1 MKVGVLGGGAWG
13 SALAHVARTAGH
25 EVHVWSRGRP
35 LEPLQEAQGLILAVP
50 AQGVREVLTGLK
62 SIVTHVNKSLLPL
75 IISAKGIEQDSG
87 LFMNEVVA
95 EVLPQA
101 EPMVLSGP
109 SFAADVM
116 RGLPT
121 AVVMA
126 ANSIADART
135 WAAAL
140 SLAHFRI
147 YASDDVKG
155 VEIGGAL
162 KNVLAIACGISD
174 GRGLGDSARAALTTR
189 GFAELTR
196 FAAKM
201 GANPDTL
208 MGLSGLGDL
217 LLTCSSRQS
226 RNYSFGHALGE
237 GKSVAAALA
246 QSRGVVEG
254 AATVKIAQ
262 ALARQHGVDMPIV
275 DAVHAIVDEG
285 VAPDQE
291 IARLL
296 SRPLGPEI
304 RQG

>member
-1 MKVGVLGGGAWG
+1 MKLGVLGAGAWG
-13 SALAHVARTAGH
+13 AALAHVARTAGH
-25 EVHVWSRGRP
+25 EVHVWSRGGA
-35 LEPLQEAQGLILAVP
+35 LQPLQEAQGLILAVP
-50 AQGVREVLTGLK
+50 AQGVREVLSGLK
-62 SIVTHVNKSLLPL
+62 SIVTNSGNRLPL
-75 IISAKGIEQDSG
+75 IISAKGIEQGTG

-116 RGLPT
+116 KGLPT

-126 ANSIADART
+126 ADSIADART
-135 WAAAL
+135 WAEML
-140 SLAHFRI
+140 SLPQFRI

>member
-1 MKVGVLGGGAWG
+1 MKVGVLGAGAWG
-13 SALAHVARTAGH
+13 SAWADVARTAGH
-25 EVHVWSRGRP
+25 EVEVWSRGMA
-35 LEPLQEAQGLILAVP
+35 LEPLRGSQGLILAVP
-50 AQGVREVLTGLK
+50 VRGVREVLSGLK
-62 SIVTHVNKSLLPL
+62 SIVTNAIPL
-75 IISAKGIEQDSG
+75 IISAKGIEQGTG

-95 EVLPQA
+95 EVLPTA

-116 RGLPT
+116 TGLPT
-121 AVVMA
+121 AVVLA
-126 ANSIADART
+126 AGEISQAYQ
-135 WAAAL
+135 WAEAL
-140 SLAHFRI
+140 SLPQFRI

-174 GRGLGDSARAALTTR
+174 GRALGDSARAALTTR

-196 FAAKM
+196 FAAKL
-201 GANPDTL
+201 GAKPETL

-226 RNYSFGHALGE
+226 RNYSFGFALGE
-237 GKSVAAALA
+237 GKTVEQALS

-254 AATVKIAQ
+254 AATVKVAL
-262 ALARQHGVDMPIV
+262 ALARKLGVDMPIV

-285 VAPDQE
+285 RAPDQE

-296 SRPLGPEI
+296 ARPLRAEI
-304 RQG
+304 R

>member
-1 MKVGVLGGGAWG
+1 MRIGVLGAGAWG
-13 SALAHVARTAGH
+13 TALAHVARSAGH
-25 EVHVWSRGRP
+25 EVEVWSRGRP
-35 LEPLQEAQGLILAVP
+35 VELLRSAQGLILAVP
-50 AQGVREVLTGLK
+50 AQGVRGVLLGLK
-62 SIVTHVNKSLLPL
+62 AIVTNAIPL
-75 IISAKGIEQDSG
+75 IISAKGIEQGSG

-95 EVLPQA
+95 EVLPGA

-109 SFAADVM
+109 SFAADVVK
-116 RGLPT
+116 GLPT

-126 ANSIADART
+126 AARLEDARH
-135 WAAAL
+135 WAEAL
-140 SLAHFRI
+140 SLPHFRI

-196 FAAKM
+196 FAAKL
-201 GANPDTL
+201 GAKPETL

-217 LLTCSSRQS
+217 LLTCSSKQS
-226 RNYSFGHALGE
+226 RNYSFGFALGE
-237 GKSVAAALA
+237 GKTVEQALA
-246 QSRGVVEG
+246 ASRGVVEG

-262 ALARQHGVDMPIV
+262 ALARRHGVDMPIV

-285 VAPDQE
+285 SSPEEE

-296 SRPLGPEI
+296 SRPLQPEI

>member
-1 MKVGVLGGGAWG
+1 MRVGVLGAGAWG
-13 SALAHVARTAGH
+13 AALAHVARQAGH
-25 EVHVWSRGRP
+25 EVHVWSRGAA
-35 LEPLQEAQGLILAVP
+35 LEPLAASQGLILAIP
-50 AQGVREVLTGLK
+50 AQGVREVLTNLK
-62 SIVTHVNKSLLPL
+62 AIVTNSSTRLPL
-75 IISAKGIEQDSG
+75 IISAKGIEQGTG

-95 EVLPQA
+95 ELLPAA

-116 RGLPT
+116 KGLPT

-126 ANSIADART
+126 AQRIADARL
-135 WAAAL
+135 WAEAL
-140 SLAHFRI
+140 SLPQFRI

-196 FAAKM
+196 FAAKL
-201 GANPDTL
+201 GANPETL

-237 GKSVAAALA
+237 GKTVEQALA

-254 AATVKIAQ
+254 AATVKIAHS
-262 ALARQHGVDMPIV
+262 LARKHGVDMPIV

-285 VAPDQE
+285 RAPDQE
-291 IARLL
+291 IAKLL
-296 SRPLGPEI
+296 ARPLRTEI
-304 RQG
+304 R

>member
-1 MKVGVLGGGAWG
+1 
-13 SALAHVARTAGH
+13 
-25 EVHVWSRGRP
+25 
-35 LEPLQEAQGLILAVP
+35 LEPLAGAEGVILAIP
-50 AQGVREVLTGLK
+50 AQGVREVLSGLK
-62 SIVTHVNKSLLPL
+62 SIVTNRLPL
-75 IISAKGIEQDSG
+75 IISAKGIEQGTG
-87 LFMNEVVA
+87 LFMNEVVGD
-95 EVLPQA
+95 VIPGA
-101 EPMVLSGP
+101 EPLVLSGP

-116 RGLPT
+116 KGLPT

-126 ANSIADART
+126 ATRLEDARH
-135 WAAAL
+135 WAEAL
-140 SLAHFRI
+140 SLPQFRI

-155 VEIGGAL
+155 VESGGAL

-196 FAAKM
+196 FAAQL
-201 GANPDTL
+201 GAKPETL

-226 RNYSFGHALGE
+226 RNYSFGFALGQ
-237 GKSVAAALA
+237 GKSVEEALAAA
-246 QSRGVVEG
+246 RGVVEG
-254 AATVKIAQ
+254 ASTVRIAQ
-262 ALARQHGVDMPIV
+262 ALARRHHIDMPIV

-285 VAPDQE
+285 SPPEEE

-296 SRPLGPEI
+296 ARPLGAEI